1 MFDGEWKRCQSDSSE
16 QLAKVLG
23 IMTKS
28 GVANDVMLGML
39 NNYVAADLTT
49 NIDEGV
55 GEHTLDTHSLTG
67 LKDNGLKINRRWW
80 FSDERPAEEQE
91 VEFDFGKVAHFPMM
105 NGEETVHG
113 TFEQVSPVLIRGN
126 EGGLAVTY
134 QIQDGKLIE
143 ILTGNGFNF
152 KQISREKLHTSK
164 IFIP

>member
-55 GEHTLDTHSLTG
+55 GEHTHLTRTH
-67 LKDNGLKINRRWW
+67 
-80 FSDERPAEEQE
+80 
-91 VEFDFGKVAHFPMM
+91 
-105 NGEETVHG
+105 
-113 TFEQVSPVLIRGN
+113 
-126 EGGLAVTY
+126 
-134 QIQDGKLIE
+134 
-143 ILTGNGFNF
+143 
-152 KQISREKLHTSK
+152 
-164 IFIP
+164 